1 MLFAYLNFRWR
12 CYFPVGIF
20 KQVDHW
26 KVDEKGIHHDLIM
39 LAFSQLQGINYTIEN
54 VNFYMKIIIFGHQAA
69 KLQS

>member
-1 MLFAYLNFRWR
+1 M
-12 CYFPVGIF
+12 GIF

-26 KVDEKGIHHDLIM
+26 KVDEKGIHHYLM
-39 LAFSQLQGINYTIEN
+39 LAFSQLQGIDYTIEN